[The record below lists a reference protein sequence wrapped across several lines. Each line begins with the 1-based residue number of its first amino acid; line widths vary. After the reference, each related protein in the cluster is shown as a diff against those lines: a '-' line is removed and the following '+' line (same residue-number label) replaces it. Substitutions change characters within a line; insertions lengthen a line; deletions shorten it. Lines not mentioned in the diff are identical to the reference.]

1 MKVLNF
7 QQARGKLFH
16 CYNTGFEKTRYA
28 PHHRL
33 SGGAS
38 PQGEALKKAD
48 NFQRTR
54 GSLYYC
60 YNTGYEKTR
69 CAPHQ
74 STTLTASPQGEA
86 FFAYIYLCYTI
97 LLLIFVKISS
107 STRYYSL
114 TLIIF
119 SIINFYNMFIGA
131 KNVDSRNNT
140 SHKPDANRS
149 KFVRT

>member
-1 MKVLNF
+1 METRGCLSPMSAMRKQGAPLDF
-7 QQARGKLFH
+7 QK
-16 CYNTGFEKTRYA
+16 GFVENIQKIKNGLCPSPPPFRRSLLLEQKNRTRY
-28 PHHRL
+28 
-33 SGGAS
+33 
-38 PQGEALKKAD
+38 
-48 NFQRTR
+48 
-54 GSLYYC
+54 
-60 YNTGYEKTR
+60 
-69 CAPHQ
+69 APHQ

-97 LLLIFVKISS
+97 LLLIFVKMSS
-107 STRYYSL
+107 STRYYVL

-131 KNVDSRNNT
+131 KNVDSRNYN